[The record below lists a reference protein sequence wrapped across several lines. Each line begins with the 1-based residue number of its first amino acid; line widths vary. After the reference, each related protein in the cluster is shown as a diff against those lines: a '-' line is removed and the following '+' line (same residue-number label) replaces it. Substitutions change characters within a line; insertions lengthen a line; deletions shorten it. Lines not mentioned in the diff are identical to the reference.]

1 MTNLLDTLLAVPTVS
16 GGEKSI
22 NDKIYRYI
30 KNYVNE
36 SQIDALGNLI
46 CVRKALPKK
55 GKKPLKIGFF
65 CAVDAPG
72 RIVTYIEENGLVRT
86 AAIGKTDLKFAAYSK
101 VVTADEKYTGILVP
115 ENFKAE
121 KDAVSEPLFADF
133 GFENESEAAEHISVG
148 DLLCFADEPVRLPSK
163 TGKTV
168 YAPALGNKLCVAVLA
183 ELAHK
188 TEPNDAFELSFAFCA
203 QSALGAR
210 GAAPAAFS
218 LTPDIAVCF
227 EPYEGKTPG
236 IRIADR
242 FLVSY
247 GTFVKDLTDAAAQI
261 GMTLTP
267 QIDSEPL
274 FTDAARIGGAGQ
286 GVRTVTLLYPVNAKG
301 SARERADVTLCGK
314 FTELLLQFLRQL

>member
-1 MTNLLDTLLAVPTVS
+1 M
-16 GGEKSI
+16 
-22 NDKIYRYI
+22 
-30 KNYVNE
+30 
-36 SQIDALGNLI
+36 
-46 CVRKALPKK
+46 
-55 GKKPLKIGFF
+55 
-65 CAVDAPG
+65 
-72 RIVTYIEENGLVRT
+72 
-86 AAIGKTDLKFAAYSK
+86 KFAAYSK

-133 GFENESEAAEHISVG
+133 GFENEKETAEHISVG

-168 YAPALGNKLCVAVLA
+168 YAPALGNKLCAAVLA

-188 TEPNDAFELSFAFCA
+188 TEPADAFELSFAFCA

-218 LTPDIAVCF
+218 LTPDIAVSL

-242 FLVSY
+242 FSVSDEPLV
-247 GTFVKDLTDAAAQI
+247 KAMLDAAAQI
-261 GMTLTP
+261 GMTLSP
-267 QIDSEPL
+267 QIDSEPV
-274 FTDAARIGGAGQ
+274 FTDAARINGAGQ
-286 GVRTVTLLYPVNAKG
+286 GMRTVTLLYPVNAKG

>member
-1 MTNLLDTLLAVPTVS
+1 MKV
-16 GGEKSI
+16 
-22 NDKIYRYI
+22 
-30 KNYVNE
+30 
-36 SQIDALGNLI
+36 
-46 CVRKALPKK
+46 
-55 GKKPLKIGFF
+55 KPPSTFRS
-65 CAVDAPG
+65 ATSSA
-72 RIVTYIEENGLVRT
+72 
-86 AAIGKTDLKFAAYSK
+86 
-101 VVTADEKYTGILVP
+101 
-115 ENFKAE
+115 
-121 KDAVSEPLFADF
+121 
-133 GFENESEAAEHISVG
+133 
-148 DLLCFADEPVRLPSK
+148 FADEPVRLPSK

-168 YAPALGNKLCVAVLA
+168 YAPALGNKLCAAVLA

-188 TEPNDAFELSFAFCA
+188 TEPADAFELSFAFCA

-242 FLVSY
+242 FLVSD
-247 GTFVKDLTDAAAQI
+247 GQFVKDLTDAAAQI

-274 FTDAARIGGAGQ
+274 FTDAARIGDAGQ

-314 FTELLLQFLRQL
+314 FTELLLQVSASALMQKVPYSRTEKRRCKTGEKRKRIAKPTAFFGVSALPVHARHKNAVAGKGRLFG

>member
-16 GGEKSI
+16 GGEKAI

-36 SQIDALGNLI
+36 SQTDALGNLI

-115 ENFKAE
+115 ENFKTE
-121 KDAVSEPLFADF
+121 KDTVSEPLFADF

-148 DLLCFADEPVRLPSK
+148 DLLCFADEPVSLPSK

-168 YAPALGNKLCVAVLA
+168 YAPALGNKLCAAVLA

-188 TEPNDAFELSFAFCA
+188 TEPADAFELSFAFCA

-218 LTPDIAVCF
+218 LTPDIAVCL

-242 FLVSY
+242 FLVSD
-247 GTFVKDLTDAAAQI
+247 GQFVKDLTDAAAQI

-301 SARERADVTLCGK
+301 LTRERADVTLCGK

>member
-16 GGEKSI
+16 GGEKAI

-46 CVRKALPKK
+46 CARKALPKK

-133 GFENESEAAEHISVG
+133 GFENESEAAGHISVG

-168 YAPALGNKLCVAVLA
+168 YAPALGNKLCAAVLA

-188 TEPNDAFELSFAFCA
+188 TEPADAFELSFAFCA

-242 FLVSY
+242 FLVSD
-247 GTFVKDLTDAAAQI
+247 GQFVKDLTDAAAQI

-286 GVRTVTLLYPVNAKG
+286 GVRTVTLL
-301 SARERADVTLCGK
+301 
-314 FTELLLQFLRQL
+314 